1 MRRSLN
7 DLDSI
12 SPPKKAVEM
21 LVKPI
26 AFRARHY
33 EPVNGGVDIRIHVVV
48 TPTASIDALASGPI
62 S

>member
-1 MRRSLN
+1 
-7 DLDSI
+7 
-12 SPPKKAVEM
+12 M
-21 LVKPI
+21 LVEPI

-48 TPTASIDALASGPI
+48 TQTASIHALASGPI